1 MDGMNTTV
9 DVAQIAALPVV
20 RQAAQAGEEL
30 VGLWPLTGA
39 AHMSNDAKY
48 AENLQVRLSRTLAQV
63 MTGEDVT
70 MPDAEFVTVAMTGM
84 SIMDMVVSMVSAG
97 AGALMT
103 TSARI
108 LLFSSGYRWSA

>member
-39 AHMSNDAKY
+39 AD
-48 AENLQVRLSRTLAQV
+48 
-63 MTGEDVT
+63 
-70 MPDAEFVTVAMTGM
+70 M
-84 SIMDMVVSMVSAG
+84 SIEAYY
-97 AGALMT
+97 A
-103 TSARI
+103 
-108 LLFSSGYRWSA
+108 

>member
-30 VGLWPLTGA
+30 VGLWPLTGV

-48 AENLQVRLSRTLAQV
+48 AENLQVRLSRTLATIHCDSIGIHL
-63 MTGEDVT
+63 MCEDIGY
-70 MPDAEFVTVAMTGM
+70 VA
-84 SIMDMVVSMVSAG
+84 VS
-97 AGALMT
+97 
-103 TSARI
+103 
-108 LLFSSGYRWSA
+108 